1 MRWGKVTSPATLS
14 TNKGLACIPMPQG
27 RGLTLGLVTGAG
39 FGMLATESVV
49 LKLCQDRPTPD
60 RVRTDALASVE
71 IEEG

>member
-1 MRWGKVTSPATLS
+1 
-14 TNKGLACIPMPQG
+14 MPQG